1 MLLDFRAMST
11 TMDTESKKQL
21 EQRVIISTRLQNIS
35 SVLFRNAVG
44 DKLGVNATDMEC
56 LGLLFFKGI
65 ATPTELARHTGL
77 TTGSTTAM
85 LDRLEKAGLIERK
98 PNPKDRRGLLITT
111 REESKAVVPPLF
123 AGVARLQEEL
133 VASCSEQELAII
145 ANFLEKY
152 TAIYDQERQKL

>member
-1 MLLDFRAMST
+1 
-11 TMDTESKKQL
+11 MDNESKEHLGK
-21 EQRVIISTRLQNIS
+21 RVIISARLHSIS

-44 DKLGVNATDMEC
+44 NKLGVNATDMEC

-98 PNPKDRRGLLITT
+98 PNPNDRRGLLITT
-111 REESKAVVPPLF
+111 REESKAIVPPFF
-123 AGVARLQEEL
+123 AGVARGQDELVSQYTNEEL
-133 VASCSEQELAII
+133 LII
-145 ANFLEKY
+145 AEFLEKFA
-152 TAIYDQERQKL
+152 AIYDTEREKL